1 MKEIILTY
9 SEALNHVVECYEFL
23 KDYKNEIFDLE
34 ISVDETPTV
43 TSPLAHL
50 FIVLELQRR
59 GVNFQNI
66 ALHFLGDWQ
75 KGIEYI
81 RKIVDPTLKKKNG

>member
-1 MKEIILTY
+1 MLRIFKGLQ
-9 SEALNHVVECYEFL
+9 
-23 KDYKNEIFDLE
+23 KNKFDLE
-34 ISVDETPTV
+34 ISVDETPTI

-59 GVNFQNI
+59 GVDFQNI

-81 RKIVDPTLKKKNG
+81 GDVKQFAREFFYTQF